1 METIQRGG
9 GIGWEPLPATAQYYS
24 DGDEI
29 DPTQLTGILFIE
41 TEKVQKST
49 KYQHHA

>member
-1 METIQRGG
+1 MDHAKGG

-29 DPTQLTGILFIE
+29 DPSQLTGILFIE
-41 TEKVQKST
+41 TEMVQESKM
-49 KYQHHA
+49 YQHYA